1 VAISDGQIGRHG
13 HFLPGAQP
21 EQGAVVAYA
30 EPHPDPEHFCRPTAN
45 LFDQGQFAPPA
56 GP

>member
-1 VAISDGQIGRHG
+1 MAISDGQIGRHG

-21 EQGAVVAYA
+21 EQGAVIAYA
-30 EPHPDPEHFCRPTAN
+30 QPHPSPEHFCCPTAN